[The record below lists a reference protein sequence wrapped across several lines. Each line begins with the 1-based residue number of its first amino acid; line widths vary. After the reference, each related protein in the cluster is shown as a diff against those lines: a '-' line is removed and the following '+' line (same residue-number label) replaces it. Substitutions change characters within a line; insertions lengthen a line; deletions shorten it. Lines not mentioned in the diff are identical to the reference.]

1 MNVRMCVS
9 VFIPV
14 WWYTAKYI
22 LVALWAFAFYNNILI
37 RYWFL
42 WIWNPVFVCVSIF
55 LSVLICVCLWISL
68 LRKLSVFFCLCFR
81 VCLRTCVRVYLGLFV
96 YLCICVYV
104 WSYTHA
110 CLYESVMIFFF
121 SFPSFMPRLPEGNGL
136 FQEVGPCVF
145 PPARSRFIYGH
156 RLSRC
161 GCVPK
166 QGPKL

>member
-1 MNVRMCVS
+1 MCVS
-9 VFIPV
+9 VFRSV
-14 WWYTAKYI
+14 WWYTAEYI
-22 LVALWAFAFYNNILI
+22 LVSMWAFVFYNSILI

-42 WIWNPVFVCVSIF
+42 WTWNPVFVCISIF
-55 LSVLICVCLWISL
+55 CLFVFICVCLWLNL
-68 LRKLSVFFCLCFR
+68 LRKLSVFFLLMLSGLSSHLR
-81 VCLRTCVRVYLGLFV
+81 ASVCRPVCVSAYLFVRVKLYA
-96 YLCICVYV
+96 CVSV
-104 WSYTHA
+104 WKRND
-110 CLYESVMIFFF
+110 FFF

-145 PPARSRFIYGH
+145 PPARSRFIYSH